1 MGSKIKQFKYTSS
14 LSGFIQEHVAEK
26 RALGVL
32 FNTDAKILQNFDRY
46 VLSWDGGT
54 ATTITQEL
62 AASYSKRRPNE
73 GVAYQLLRIKT
84 VNKLS
89 SYMIRNGIDAYM
101 IPSEKMPRKK
111 ESFTPYIFTDEQIER
126 IFKAADTISK
136 STSNRHQGIVAP
148 VFFRMLY
155 STGMRISEI
164 STLCF
169 CDIDTNT
176 NVIRIR
182 HAKFNKQRLIP
193 MSQSLAKICHNYI
206 EKMMPVA
213 ADMDAPF
220 FPNGRNT
227 FYEETAIYN
236 LFRKIIWKA
245 GISHGGKNAG
255 PRLHDFRHTFA
266 VHCLRNWSV
275 QNADLTAA
283 LPYLSA
289 YMGHTGLQQT
299 QKYLRL
305 TADIYPELVERLSQE
320 FGYIIPS
327 VENRSTI

>member
-1 MGSKIKQFKYTSS
+1 MDSTVKQFEYTSC
-14 LSGFIQEHVAEK
+14 LSGFIQDHVAEK
-26 RALGVL
+26 RALGFS
-32 FNTDAKILQNFDRY
+32 FNTDAKILRNFDRY
-46 VLSWDGGT
+46 VLAWDGGMV
-54 ATTITQEL
+54 TTITQEL
-62 AASYSKRRPNE
+62 ADSYCKRRPNE

-89 SYMIRNGIDAYM
+89 SYMLRNGIDAYM
-101 IPSEKMPRKK
+101 IPREKMPHNK

-126 IFKAADTISK
+126 IFKAADTVSGT
-136 STSNRHQGIVAP
+136 TSNRHQGIVAP

-164 STLCF
+164 SNLCF
-169 CDIDTNT
+169 CDIDTDT

-193 MSQSLAKICHNYI
+193 MSQSLAKICHDYI
-206 EKMMPVA
+206 KKMTPVA

-236 LFRKIIWKA
+236 LFRKILWKA

-275 QNADLTAA
+275 QNADLSTA

-289 YMGHTGLQQT
+289 YMGHTGLRQT

-305 TADIYPELVERLSQE
+305 TADTYPDLVERLSE
-320 FGYIIPS
+320 KFGHIIPT
-327 VENRSTI
+327 VEDRSIR

>member
-1 MGSKIKQFKYTSS
+1 MDSKIKQFEYTSS

-26 RALGVL
+26 RALGL
-32 FNTDAKILQNFDRY
+32 IFNTDAKILQNFDRY
-46 VLSWDGGT
+46 VLAWDGG
-54 ATTITQEL
+54 AVTTITQEL
-62 AASYSKRRPNE
+62 ADSYCKRRATE
-73 GVAYQLLRIKT
+73 GIAYQLLRMKT

-89 SYMIRNGIDAYM
+89 SYMLRNGIDAYM
-101 IPSEKMPRKK
+101 IPLAKMPHKK
-111 ESFTPYIFTDEQIER
+111 ESFTPYIFTDEQIKR
-126 IFKAADTISK
+126 IFKAADTVSGANC
-136 STSNRHQGIVAP
+136 NRHQDIVAP

-155 STGMRISEI
+155 STGMRVSEI
-164 STLCF
+164 SNLCF

-182 HAKFNKQRLIP
+182 HTKFNKQRLIP

-206 EKMMPVA
+206 EKMKPMT
-213 ADMDAPF
+213 ADMDAPL
-220 FPNGRNT
+220 FPNGRNN

-236 LFRKIIWKA
+236 LFRKILWKA

-275 QNADLTAA
+275 QNADLTTA

-305 TADIYPELVERLSQE
+305 TADTYPELVERLSQK
-320 FGYIIPS
+320 FGHIIPA
-327 VENRSTI
+327 VENRSTR